1 MPDQNWR
8 RDKRLQADR
17 PLTRLELQKIVA
29 LLTASHVPEA
39 LTVGD
44 LLTLI
49 RNALPP

>member
-17 PLTRLELQKIVA
+17 PLTRSELRKLVA
-29 LLTASHVPEA
+29 LVTGTHVPEA

-49 RNALPP
+49 RSAL